1 MQHGNAEDWNKM
13 SEGLDYRLKQAVKLA
28 GGAPAAAAKTGV
40 GLSTVYTYMKL
51 APWPPTDFVYR
62 LCAAAGVRPEW
73 LFLGVLPISPGDDS
87 GDWETDLPETG
98 IGEKRIPVRD
108 VSASAGYGIE
118 ALQEA
123 PRYWVTFPL
132 EMLMRL
138 GNPDTLDMLSVDGDS
153 MAPELLDR
161 DLVMIDYSQNM
172 LRDGLFVVQVEGRL
186 FLKRV
191 RVRGRNRAELVS
203 TNPAYPPFEIEIPD
217 ADDDVHQDGAAIIGR
232 VVWAGHMMS

>member
-1 MQHGNAEDWNKM
+1 MQYEIAEGWQKM
-13 SEGLDYRLKQAVKLA
+13 SEDLETRLKYAVKLA
-28 GGAPAAAAKTGV
+28 GGAAAAAEATGV
-40 GLSTVYTYMKL
+40 GTSTVYTYMKL
-51 APWPPTDFVYR
+51 APWPPTDFVYK
-62 LCAAAGVRPEW
+62 LCAAAKVRPEW
-73 LFLGVLPISPGDDS
+73 LFLGVMPVSIDES
-87 GDWETDLPETG
+87 GDWETGLPETG

-108 VSASAGYGIE
+108 VAASAGYGAE

-132 EMLMRL
+132 EILMRL
-138 GNPDTLDMLSVDGDS
+138 GNPDTLEIVSVDGDS
-153 MAPELLDR
+153 MFPELVDR
-161 DLVMIDYSQNM
+161 DLVMIDYSQTQ
-172 LRDGLFVVQVEGRL
+172 LRDGLFIVLVDGRL

-203 TNPAYPPFEIEIPD
+203 TNPAYPPFEVEIPD

>member
-1 MQHGNAEDWNKM
+1 MQHRNAEDWSKM
-13 SEGLDYRLKQAVKLA
+13 SEGLDSRLKQAVKLA
-28 GGAPAAAAKTGV
+28 GGAQAAAGATGV
-40 GLSTVYTYMKL
+40 GVSTLYTYMKL
-51 APWPPTDFVYR
+51 APWPPSDFMYR
-62 LCAAAGVRPEW
+62 LCVAANVRPEW
-73 LFLGVLPISPGDDS
+73 LFLGEPPVSLGDES
-87 GDWETDLPETG
+87 GDWDTALPETR

-108 VSASAGYGIE
+108 VSASAGFGVE

-138 GNPDTLDMLSVDGDS
+138 GNPDTLEMISVDGDS

-161 DLVMIDYSQNM
+161 DLVMIDYSQAQM
-172 LRDGLFVVQVEGRL
+172 KDGLFVILVEGRL

-203 TNPAYPPFEIEIPD
+203 TNPAYPPFEVEIPD
-217 ADDDVHQDGAAIIGR
+217 PDDDVHQDGAALIGR
-232 VVWAGHMMS
+232 VVWAGHMMG